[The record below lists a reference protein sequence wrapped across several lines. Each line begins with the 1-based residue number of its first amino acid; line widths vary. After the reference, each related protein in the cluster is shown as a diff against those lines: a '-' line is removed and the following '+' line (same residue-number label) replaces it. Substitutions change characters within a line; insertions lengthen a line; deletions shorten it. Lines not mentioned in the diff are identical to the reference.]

1 MDKKQTAAF
10 SAATNKIQYN
20 HNVNNGK
27 SQARKY
33 AMRIKNLTFI
43 FKSSKI
49 TKTI

>member
-1 MDKKQTAAF
+1 MYKKQTAAF
-10 SAATNKIQYN
+10 SAATISDTNY
-20 HNVNNGK
+20 NVNN
-27 SQARKY
+27 